1 MRSEERAA
9 LKDAVEKRR
18 KDERLE
24 SSLARQVKNQGL
36 TYEDYIRLM
45 SDVRDLSKE
54 KKVDLEAAALE
65 LASKP

>member
-1 MRSEERAA
+1 MRPEERIA

-54 KKVDLEAAALE
+54 KKIDLEAAALE